1 MTNRVKLSIDGM
13 QIEVPADFTIM
24 QAAKTVGIEIPALCW
39 HNDLREEGNCRVCV
53 VEVEGQPLYQP
64 SCAYKVADGMKVK
77 VNTPELL
84 KARKMVLELILSRH
98 NMDCLNCERNTHCEL
113 QTLADRYG
121 MRENRFENEP
131 EWRAID
137 SSGVVVRDTS
147 KCINCGR
154 CIRACNEVQTAYAL
168 DWDGRGYQKIAS
180 TTANKPL
187 ADTTCINCGQCINV
201 CPTGALMERDDTAK
215 VWEWINDPEIHTV
228 VQTAPAIRA
237 SVGEACG
244 LQPGYLSAGK
254 LAGVLK
260 QLGFSKVMDTN
271 FTADLTIL
279 EEGTEFLTRVTKA
292 VKDGDKSVALPLITS
307 CSPGW
312 IKFMETFEADFIPNI
327 SSCKS
332 PQQMFGALAKT
343 YYAEKAKIDPAK
355 IRVISIMPC
364 TAKKFECDRPEMCDS
379 GYQDVDVVL
388 TTRELGRMIKLHGIN
403 FDMVKEVKWDDPMG
417 ISTGAADIFAN
428 TGGVMEAALRTVY
441 ELVTGDPIPTMNF
454 TPVRG
459 FGLDDHGTITAKEAA
474 ITIEKTAKGYEFLK
488 GVTVKVAVAHS
499 TGAARR
505 LFDAMRKG
513 EKSFHFIEIM
523 GCPGGC
529 VGGGGQPR
537 PTSWKIKTERAAA
550 IYKEDEQRELRK
562 SHLSPAVAQ
571 IYKEFLGSANSHKA
585 HELLHTHY
593 HERDSIR

>member
-1 MTNRVKLSIDGM
+1 MASKKVTLHIDG
-13 QIEVPADFTIM
+13 IEVTVPADFSIM
-24 QAAKTVGIEIPALCW
+24 QAAKVAGIDIPVLCW
-39 HNDLREEGNCRVCV
+39 HNDLREEGNCRICV
-53 VEVEGQPLYQP
+53 VEVEGQPTYQP

-113 QTLADRYG
+113 QTLADKYG

-131 EWRAID
+131 SELPID
-137 SSGVVVRDTS
+137 ASSIVIRDSS

-168 DWDGRGYQKIAS
+168 DWWGRGYEKMVLP
-180 TTANKPL
+180 TAGKPL
-187 ADTTCINCGQCINV
+187 AETTCINCGQCINV
-201 CPTGALMERDDTAK
+201 CPTGALMERDDTAM
-215 VWEWINDPEIHTV
+215 VWEWIHDPEIHVV

-244 LQPGYLSAGK
+244 LEPGYLSTGK

-260 QLGFSKVMDTN
+260 QLGFDKVMDTD
-271 FTADLTIL
+271 FTADLTII
-279 EEGTEFLTRVTKA
+279 EEGHEFLHRVTKA
-292 VKDGDKSVALPLITS
+292 VRDGDKKVALPLLTS

-312 IKFMETFEADFIPNI
+312 IKFMETFYPDFIPNI
-327 SSCKS
+327 STCKS

-355 IRVISIMPC
+355 IRVVSIMPC
-364 TAKKFECDRPEMCDS
+364 TAKKFECNRPEMCDS
-379 GYQDVDVVL
+379 GYQDVDAVL
-388 TTRELGRMIKLHGIN
+388 TTRELARMIKLHGIN
-403 FDMVKEVKWDDPMG
+403 FEMVKESKFDDPMG
-417 ISTGAADIFAN
+417 ITTGAADIFAN

-441 ELVTGDPIPTMNF
+441 ELVTGDPIPTMHF
-454 TPVRG
+454 EPVRG
-459 FGLDDHGTITAKEAA
+459 FDGIKEAE
-474 ITIEKTAKGYEFLK
+474 IKIEKTTKEYEFLK

-499 TGAARR
+499 TGMARK
-505 LFDAMRKG
+505 LLDAVRKG
-513 EKSFHFIEIM
+513 EKSYHFIEIM

-529 VGGGGQPR
+529 IGGGGQPR
-537 PTSWKIKTERAAA
+537 PTSWKIEAARAEA
-550 IYKEDEQRELRK
+550 IYKEDDSRELRK
-562 SHLSPAVAQ
+562 SHVNPGIQQL
-571 IYKEFLGSANSHKA
+571 YKEFLGKPNSHKA

-593 HERDSIR
+593 YPRESVR